1 MLQCKPL
8 QQCSTNVAAAT
19 AMARAALSWALLL
32 ALAASHHFTP
42 AAARSTPAR
51 AYVSSSAS
59 SSKPGSKQP
68 RSWSIGDILVASHNE
83 VGFPRVDVLD
93 PSDLSVKN
101 SVDLVPACSGQ
112 SKTWGMAFS
121 PRYSTLKLQLAVS
134 CAPDQ
139 ADSQDGK
146 VVVLAAKQAQHPVLQ
161 TLAVARPGASV
172 YDRGGAFFVFGKQQQ
187 QQQQAAAP
195 LPANSSTALAASAA
209 AAGPVDSPLAAFN
222 GSIKGNVSSSAASAA
237 AVKPKAQQGSDHI
250 SPTVL
255 FKLDAPAKGA
265 AAPASPTPQVAAVM
279 PSWVPS
285 SEELAMDLG
294 PRGRLLHY
302 TLGKNMLRTYDTAS
316 GLHLSDRQ
324 LPAGGCSAV
333 LAQFDGS
340 LLVACSKCVYH
351 LPASVSAPPLKH
363 ACLAELPAPFGHHMA
378 LDPTG
383 TRLLASTVDGSLHSI
398 QLSDLQRVQHTT
410 LPGRVIGGVAVLGT
424 VPASQVRVKQE
435 MYMSASR
442 CRQASPSNVLR
453 RS

>member
-1 MLQCKPL
+1 
-8 QQCSTNVAAAT
+8 
-19 AMARAALSWALLL
+19 MARAALWWALLL
-32 ALAASHHFTP
+32 VLAASYHFTP

-51 AYVSSSAS
+51 AYASSSAS
-59 SSKPGSKQP
+59 SSKAGSKS
-68 RSWSIGDILVASHNE
+68 RSWSIGDVLVASHNE

-93 PSDLSVKN
+93 PSDLSVKD

-139 ADSQDGK
+139 SADSQEGR

-172 YDRGGAFFVFGKQQQ
+172 YDRSGAFLVFGTQQQ

-195 LPANSSTALAASAA
+195 LPANSSSTD
-209 AAGPVDSPLAAFN
+209 GPPIVLTNST
-222 GSIKGNVSSSAASAA
+222 KGNVSSTAAVPAA
-237 AVKPKAQQGSDHI
+237 AAKQPKPQQGSGH
-250 SPTVL
+250 SPPTVL
-255 FKLDAPAKGA
+255 FKVDAPVKGA
-265 AAPASPTPQVAAVM
+265 AAAGSPIPQVAAVM
-279 PSWVPS
+279 PSWLPS
-285 SEELAMDLG
+285 SDELSMDLG

-324 LPAGGCSAV
+324 LPAGDCSAV

-340 LLVACSKCVYH
+340 LLVACSKCLYH
-351 LPASVSAPPLKH
+351 LPASASAPPLKH
-363 ACLAELPAPFGHHMA
+363 ACLTDLPAPFGRRMA

-398 QLSDLQRVQHTT
+398 QLSDLTRVQQTA

-424 VPASQVRVKQE
+424 VPASQVRVEEDAHVRLGRLAQAWLVWQAECQE
-435 MYMSASR
+435 LQLTTQCGTFSVHTGAQSR
-442 CRQASPSNVLR
+442 C
-453 RS
+453 